1 MQKIPCRP
9 YSSSR
14 EELPQRTSFQTAHPL
29 RGITDLLAGE
39 NEQWAQELGQIRC
52 IFSAQ
57 SSFGFPSMTF
67 YHYPSDKDE
76 EYGWR
81 HPLEKEVFSVEPN
94 NPMES
99 EILHFIDL
107 CAGRASTP
115 RCTGEQ
121 GLASLKIINATI
133 ESAKSGKIVE
143 IR

>member
-1 MQKIPCRP
+1 M
-9 YSSSR
+9 SALF
-14 EELPQRTSFQTAHPL
+14 EFEGGATATYFISDGTPSPWNY
-29 RGITDLLAGE
+29 DLLAGE
-39 NEQWAQELGQIRC
+39 NEQWAQELGPDSMH
-52 IFSAQ
+52 IFGTKG
-57 SSFGFPSMTF
+57 SFGFPSMTF

-81 HPLEKEVFSVEPN
+81 HPLVKEVFSVEPN

-121 GLASLKIINATI
+121 GLASLKVINATI

>member
-1 MQKIPCRP
+1 
-9 YSSSR
+9 
-14 EELPQRTSFQTAHPL
+14 
-29 RGITDLLAGE
+29 
-39 NEQWAQELGQIRC
+39 
-52 IFSAQ
+52 
-57 SSFGFPSMTF
+57 MTF

-121 GLASLKIINATI
+121 GLNSLKVINATI